1 MSKIKQNSITSIIQS
16 NITPLNIEIRRSAGG
31 VKIVMVGAVGIS
43 EFTDNTIAIKCHGT
57 KIQLSGEKIKMNVL
71 ENKTLEIYGK
81 VKEISFG
88 YGKS

>member
-1 MSKIKQNSITSIIQS
+1 MSKIKQNGITSIIQS

-57 KIQLSGEKIKMNVL
+57 KIQLTDSQI
-71 ENKTLEIYGK
+71 ENSLKK
-81 VKEISFG
+81 
-88 YGKS
+88 